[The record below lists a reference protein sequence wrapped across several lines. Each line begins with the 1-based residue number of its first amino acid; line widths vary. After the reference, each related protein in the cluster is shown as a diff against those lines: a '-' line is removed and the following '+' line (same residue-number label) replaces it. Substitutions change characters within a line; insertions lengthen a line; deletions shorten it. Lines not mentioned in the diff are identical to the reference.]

1 MSTVDGRSGARVLA
15 AVAGSV
21 AVLTVLAGPGATAA
35 PSPPSAPSAS
45 ARPLS
50 AIVLPAIGP
59 GYGVTSQGPLDPTTF
74 ASHAP
79 DPAAVRQ
86 ALATLGQTVDTY
98 ERVWLDGPHVNAVED
113 LLVRFS
119 STETAHIFLRAA
131 QHSLDSGE
139 IVMNPGDVVVQL
151 GNWHGW
157 TNPRIGSLMA
167 FVMMGG
173 KFEE

>member
-98 ERVWLDGPHVNAVED
+98 EQVLHGIDVGTVQPDPLVGVDRLPQGGERLADRRRVRRVGGEGGGVE
-113 LLVRFS
+113 
-119 STETAHIFLRAA
+119 RA
-131 QHSLDSGE
+131 L
-139 IVMNPGDVVVQL
+139 
-151 GNWHGW
+151 
-157 TNPRIGSLMA
+157 
-167 FVMMGG
+167 
-173 KFEE
+173 